1 VRFRTNGLLQEWNEP
16 IPQSVSLKG
25 VTARIK
31 VLAGLDITERRLP
44 QDGRIGLSFGKRD
57 VDLRVSTLPANRG
70 EKIAL
75 RILEAAGSTKQLE
88 QIFFEPQTL
97 AATRRAL
104 NRPYGAIVI
113 AGPTGSGKTSSLYS
127 ILNERKTTRPDNN
140 IIMVEDP
147 IEYRLPGVTQVQVNA
162 AVGLGFAQVLRSMLR
177 QDPDVVVVG
186 EMRDEDTAQLALE
199 AAMTG
204 HMLLT
209 SLHANNALAA
219 LHRLEN
225 LGCTRPLI
233 AQSIQLVLVQRLVR
247 KLCSACRKLDPPTPA
262 LLESLVLRKIV
273 DKSEKMLPRA
283 VGCDACNGT
292 GYVGRAAVVESLQI
306 NDALREAI
314 SSGKSLGEVMQ
325 LAVGSRA
332 LVPFV
337 DYARHLLQKQVISA
351 SEVLLSVAE

>member
-1 VRFRTNGLLQEWNEP
+1 
-16 IPQSVSLKG
+16 
-25 VTARIK
+25 
-31 VLAGLDITERRLP
+31 
-44 QDGRIGLSFGKRD
+44 
-57 VDLRVSTLPANRG
+57 
-70 EKIAL
+70 
-75 RILEAAGSTKQLE
+75 
-88 QIFFEPQTL
+88 
-97 AATRRAL
+97 
-104 NRPYGAIVI
+104 
-113 AGPTGSGKTSSLYS
+113 
-127 ILNERKTTRPDNN
+127 
-140 IIMVEDP
+140 
-147 IEYRLPGVTQVQVNA
+147 VTQVQVNA

-204 HMLLT
+204 HLLLT

-247 KLCSACRKLDPPTPA
+247 KLCSACRKLDPPAPA
-262 LLESLVLRKIV
+262 LMESLVSRRIV
-273 DKSEKMLPRA
+273 DKSEQVLPRA

-292 GYVGRAAVVESLQI
+292 GYVGRAVVVESLQI

-332 LVPFV
+332 LMPFV
-337 DYARHLLQKQVISA
+337 DYARHLLQKQVISP